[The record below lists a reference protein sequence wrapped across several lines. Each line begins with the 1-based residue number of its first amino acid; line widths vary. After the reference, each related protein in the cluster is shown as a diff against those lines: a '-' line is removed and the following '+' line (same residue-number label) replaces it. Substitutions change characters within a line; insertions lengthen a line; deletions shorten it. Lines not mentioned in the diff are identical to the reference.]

1 MTTCSVFGQ
10 CGGCNKLNI
19 DYEKQLE
26 SKERNVFK
34 MLKEYQINPHTYHGI
49 ISSPNVYGYRNK
61 MEYSFGNEYKD
72 GPLVLGLRGRRKK
85 YDVFYTRDCKLVN
98 EDFNIIVS
106 ETCEFFRRKN
116 IPFRNYKNHTGY
128 LRNLSIRRGY
138 YTDEILVNLVTSFEE
153 SYDEEVHEWQ
163 ELMLNL
169 QLDGTIVSIIQSKTE
184 SKANV
189 VKADEMKVLYGRTYF
204 LEKTLDLIF
213 KIGPFSFFQT
223 NTKGAEVLYQTAL
236 SYADNADLVY
246 DFYCGTGTISLL
258 LSKKAKQVFGIEIL
272 EEAVRAAK
280 DNAELNNI
288 KNVQFYNDDV
298 KEFIK
303 KRESFETPDY
313 IVVDPPRAGLHPN
326 LIRFIKEK
334 KFEKVIYISCNP
346 KTLIPNIK
354 ELSEVYTL
362 SDFHLVDMFPHTDH
376 VECVTLMSRVEK

>member
-1 MTTCSVFGQ
+1 
-10 CGGCNKLNI
+10 
-19 DYEKQLE
+19 
-26 SKERNVFK
+26 
-34 MLKEYQINPHTYHGI
+34 
-49 ISSPNVYGYRNK
+49 

-72 GPLVLGLRGRRKK
+72 GPLVLGLRGKKKK

-204 LEKTLDLIF
+204 FEKILDLIF

-236 SYADNADLVY
+236 SYADNTDLVY
-246 DFYCGTGTISLL
+246 DFYCGSGSISLL
-258 LSKKAKQVFGIEIL
+258 LSKKAK
-272 EEAVRAAK
+272 
-280 DNAELNNI
+280 
-288 KNVQFYNDDV
+288 
-298 KEFIK
+298 
-303 KRESFETPDY
+303 
-313 IVVDPPRAGLHPN
+313 
-326 LIRFIKEK
+326 
-334 KFEKVIYISCNP
+334 
-346 KTLIPNIK
+346 
-354 ELSEVYTL
+354 
-362 SDFHLVDMFPHTDH
+362 
-376 VECVTLMSRVEK
+376 